1 METTQ
6 PNNNCSL
13 GSNQLDNSTPT
24 TNTRLLSTS
33 SPQTPTTTKP
43 TEKPSRFDDTQSPQN
58 PWKYTA
64 PSSTK
69 DPNNTSS
76 YLCHHLHLPTN
87 RITRNVANS
96 NEVFTHQKDNAC
108 SCDTDLPGSKH
119 YCTTNDDTDQ
129 SQNLPHSQPNILKS
143 SSTVLP
149 LSGVRREFYNQQGKL
164 YYKNSKRKT
173 VALNQEGGYQFRRS
187 EVRGNLQDNLEILK
201 RKIMSCKPHQKNY
214 LDATCAVASYLLKHG
229 PVVPTQELAK
239 LYKKIKF
246 FKQPSYNVIGIV
258 SYPFKT
264 FKYHAISN
272 QRNGI
277 YSREHQL
284 RLFMTPLFH

>member
-1 METTQ
+1 
-6 PNNNCSL
+6 L
-13 GSNQLDNSTPT
+13 
-24 TNTRLLSTS
+24 
-33 SPQTPTTTKP
+33 
-43 TEKPSRFDDTQSPQN
+43 
-58 PWKYTA
+58 
-64 PSSTK
+64 
-69 DPNNTSS
+69 
-76 YLCHHLHLPTN
+76 
-87 RITRNVANS
+87 
-96 NEVFTHQKDNAC
+96 
-108 SCDTDLPGSKH
+108 LPGKSP

-129 SQNLPHSQPNILKS
+129 PQNLPHSQPNIPKS

-149 LSGVRREFYNQQGKL
+149 LSGVRREFYNPQGKL

-214 LDATCAVASYLLKHG
+214 LDATHAVASYLLKHG

-239 LYKKIKF
+239 LYKKESNSSSNRRIMSSELFHILSKHLD
-246 FKQPSYNVIGIV
+246 I
-258 SYPFKT
+258 
-264 FKYHAISN
+264 ISN

-284 RLFMTPLFH
+284 RLFITPLFR